1 MRKFSTI
8 ALLVVTLL
16 AACAPPP
23 QQQTPSPTAR
33 PSLPGR
39 LTAYP
44 TPTPSTTP
52 SPTPADTPTPLP
64 TATPTPRIHSIRLG
78 EDLFGIALFYGI
90 TLQDLLTANPTVQ
103 PNLLRVGDPLVIPAA
118 LYTPTVD
125 PKNPPLPTPVGL
137 ALEQPAC
144 LPVNDGGIWCFA
156 LAHNEQPFAVEG
168 ISAAFR
174 LLNRDSGEILTRT
187 AYPPLNRL
195 AAGEILPLAV
205 YFPPPAAQN
214 FSASIELLTALPL
227 PENDTRYIRLEIR
240 GESITIANDRLS
252 AEVKGSLALAEG
264 QPSAGQVTLAAAAFD
279 ESGRVIGLR
288 RWEADQLLEAGQSL
302 PFRMQVYSSG
312 TPIAQVSIFSEGL
325 P

>member
-1 MRKFSTI
+1 M
-8 ALLVVTLL
+8 LL
-16 AACAPPP
+16 AACSPPP
-23 QQQTPSPTAR
+23 QETPSPTAR

-39 LTAYP
+39 LTPYTGA
-44 TPTPSTTP
+44 TPSATP

-64 TATPTPRIHSIRLG
+64 TVTPTPRIHTIRLG

-125 PKNPPLPTPVGL
+125 PRNPPLPTPVGL

-156 LAHNEQPFAVEG
+156 LVRNDQAFAVEG

-174 LLNRDSGEILTRT
+174 LLDRTSGEILTRS

-195 AAGEILPLAV
+195 AAGEALPLAV
-205 YFPPPAAQN
+205 HFPAPAARD

-227 PENDTRYIRLEIR
+227 PEGDSRYIRLEIS
-240 GESITIANDRLS
+240 GENTTLADDRLS
-252 AEVKGSLALAEG
+252 AEVVGSLALAAQ
-264 QPSAGQVTLAAAAFD
+264 QPPAGQVTLAAVAFD
-279 ESGRVIGLR
+279 ETGRVVGLR
-288 RWEADQLLEAGQSL
+288 RWESDQPLEAGQSL
-302 PFRMQVYSSG
+302 PFRVQVYSSG
-312 TPIAQVSIFSEGL
+312 APIARVMVFSEGL